1 MYERFNLNERI
12 QHIVL
17 FSTFLILMI
26 TGFSLMFPYSVWT
39 VITIRLLGG
48 FYLRGI
54 IHRIAAVIF
63 ILLCLYHFLAI
74 IFTKRGRYEAK
85 ELLPGIKDLNDLI
98 NMFRYFLGLKKDKPK
113 FGRFS
118 YIEKSEY
125 WALVWGSVIMILTG
139 ILLWAMPQTIGNLTK
154 LAFDIAKVIHGY
166 EAILAGLALLVW
178 HFYHVHL
185 NPEDFP
191 FKNTI
196 WINGKISKEK
206 MEKEHPLELERM

>member
-1 MYERFNLNERI
+1 MHERFNINERI
-12 QHIVL
+12 QHI
-17 FSTFLILMI
+17 FLILTFVVLMI

-54 IHRIAAVIF
+54 IHRIAAISF
-63 ILLCLYHFLAI
+63 IALCIYHFFVI
-74 IFTKRGRYEAK
+74 IFTKSGKKEIK
-85 ELLPGIKDLNDLI
+85 ELFPSLKDFSDLFQ
-98 NMFRYFLGLKKDKPK
+98 MSQYFIGLKKEKPK

-125 WALVWGSVIMILTG
+125 WALVWGSIIMIITG
-139 ILLWAMPQTIGNLTK
+139 ILLWAMPQTIGHFTK

-166 EAILAGLALLVW
+166 EAVLAGLALLVW

-191 FKNTI
+191 FKNKI
-196 WINGKISKEK
+196 WLNGKISKEK